1 MPYFFKQ
8 SNTRSNGLYFQV
20 YQSFYIPGKGSRNKS
35 YKTIAYANDLVD
47 KLNKDTQNLKN
58 LQVSNISLTK
68 RCGHFLLSNMFDFLD
83 IDHDFNA
90 LCINEKIQYKPSDL
104 IRNMCYAQVLNPS
117 SKYKVFEKVIPSI
130 YNSTLLSYNQIL
142 DGVNYIGND
151 YEKFIEALNHCI
163 EKKCFYYLF

>member
-8 SNTRSNGLYFQV
+8 SNTRFNGLY
-20 YQSFYIPGKGSRNKS
+20 
-35 YKTIAYANDLVD
+35 
-47 KLNKDTQNLKN
+47 
-58 LQVSNISLTK
+58 LQVSDISLTK

-117 SKYKVFEKVIPSI
+117 SKYKAFEKVIPSI
-130 YNSTLLSYNQIL
+130 YITVPCFHIIKFLMVLTILGMIMKNLLKY
-142 DGVNYIGND
+142 
-151 YEKFIEALNHCI
+151 
-163 EKKCFYYLF
+163 